1 MREVNS
7 TDSGTRIF
15 RQALFFA
22 TVFST
27 AFTLFSVEASAPAY
41 TSELPNHLALA
52 EKLVAPAPFGFA
64 VPHPGFHWLALL
76 VNRGLGVTLSHAGV
90 LVLAVTVTAY
100 AALLFRVVAAGM
112 PTLGVPCSPY
122 ALTGALL
129 LVSAIYFPPI
139 DPDFYLGQGS
149 PNFWAVPTLVVV
161 KPFAL
166 WSVLLLTELLDEQRD
181 VDKAKYSAVWFAFSL
196 LVGVIMKPS
205 FMIGFAPVAGLLL
218 LFSVEGRGWR
228 VPLFGMAAFAP
239 AVGLLAYQYFT
250 NYHSAQSKI
259 LLTWFGV
266 WRLYSNNIPGSMLLA
281 MAFPLGMLVTRF
293 RAVMSNVSL
302 RTSWLFQI
310 VATVQWAFFAEEKYF
325 AAGNFSWGYNL
336 GLTLLFVFSAVELV
350 KWLSTDP
357 SPSRATRLQWYGV
370 IAVFG
375 FHLASG
381 TVHLVR
387 QLNGIIY
394 T

>member
-1 MREVNS
+1 MNS
-7 TDSGTRIF
+7 PDAGTRIF

-27 AFTLFSVEASAPAY
+27 AFTLFTVEGSAPAY
-41 TSELPNHLALA
+41 TSELPNHLDLA
-52 EKLVAPAPFGFA
+52 QKLVAPAPLGFR

-76 VNRGLGVTLSHAGV
+76 VDQIPGVTLSQAGV
-90 LVLAVTVTAY
+90 LVLATTVTAY
-100 AALLFRVVAAGM
+100 AGLLLHVVTLAMPRVGA
-112 PTLGVPCSPY
+112 PCGPIGI
-122 ALTGALL
+122 TGALL

-149 PNFWAVPTLVVV
+149 PNFWAVPTLVMV

-166 WSVLLLTELLDEQRD
+166 WSVLLLTELLDERRD
-181 VDKAKYSAVWFAFSL
+181 AAKTKWLGALFSISL

-205 FMIGFAPVAGLLL
+205 FMIGFAPVAGVLLL
-218 LFSVEGRGWR
+218 LSWRRQGWQ
-228 VPLFGMAAFAP
+228 PLFVGMLAFVP
-239 AVGLLAYQYFT
+239 AVGLLGYQYFT

-259 LLTWFGV
+259 LLTWFGP

-281 MAFPLGMLVTRF
+281 MAFPLGVLVLRF
-293 RAVMSNVSL
+293 RAVLGNVAL
-302 RTSWLFQI
+302 RTSWLFQV
-310 VATVQWAFFAEEKYF
+310 VATVQWAFLAEEKYF

-336 GLTLLFVFSAVELV
+336 GLTLLFIFSALEFV
-350 KWLSTDP
+350 KWLAADAAPT
-357 SPSRATRLQWYGV
+357 RAVRTQWWV
-370 IAVFG
+370 LTLLFG